1 MGRPNLTEVRTA
13 EILDA
18 MQACVAKHGLAGTSL
33 EMVAETAGMK
43 RSILRHYIG
52 NRDDLILA
60 LANRVADSYHDD
72 LDAMVESLADGRRI
86 DGILEY
92 LFPTTQRQT
101 TESLLLLDSLIA
113 ASDEYPRI
121 RELMFGY
128 VERLISCVS
137 EQLKITYPDASAN
150 DCWNVAFGVVSMCF
164 NYESLLPLKL
174 PPKYNRAAKDCCERL
189 MGTLV

>member
-18 MQACVAKHGLAGTSL
+18 MQSCVAKHGLAGTSL
-33 EMVAETAGMK
+33 EMVAEPAGMK

-60 LANRVADSYHDD
+60 LANRVADSYHED
-72 LDAMVESLADGRRI
+72 LDSMVESLTEQRRI
-86 DGILEY
+86 DSVLEY
-92 LFPTTQRQT
+92 LFPAKQRQT
-101 TESLLLLDSLIA
+101 TESLLLLESLIA

-128 VERLISCVS
+128 VERLITCVS
-137 EQLKITYPDASAN
+137 EQLKIDHPDTSAKE
-150 DCWNVAFGVVSMCF
+150 CWHVAFGVVSMCF

-174 PPKYNRAAKDCCERL
+174 PPKYSRAARDCCQRL
-189 MGTLV
+189 IATLS